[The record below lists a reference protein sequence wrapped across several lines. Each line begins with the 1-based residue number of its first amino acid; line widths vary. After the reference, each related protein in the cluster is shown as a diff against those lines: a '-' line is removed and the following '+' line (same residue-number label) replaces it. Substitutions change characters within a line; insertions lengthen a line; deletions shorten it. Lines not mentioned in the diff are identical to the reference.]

1 MKKERVFSGVQ
12 PTGES
17 MHLGNYLGAVK
28 GMLALQETHECIF
41 AVVDYHALT
50 APYDPATMPQ
60 RKLAIA
66 MDYLAAG
73 LDPHKVTLMVQSDV
87 PEHLELAWVLG
98 CLTSVPRLERMPS
111 YQDKKE
117 RHGSA
122 GFGLLSYPVLMA
134 ADILIYKATTV
145 PVGRDQ
151 EPHLRFAREVARKF
165 NNSFGETF
173 PEPYI
178 YMSKAPV
185 VPSLSGPGA
194 MAKSVPGSYI
204 GLDEPPEEIRQKLA
218 RAYTDPSRQRRTDP
232 GEPRRCN
239 VYAIH
244 EIYTAEQQLE
254 ELAKGCRCAEI
265 GCLDCKAILS
275 EEIITE
281 LAPFQERRRMLGE
294 RPEYVLDILAE
305 GAQRARPLAQA
316 TIAEVRERIGL
327 SLPVA
332 SLSKDRRGLGRSDL
346 AAVRR
351 EAE

>member
-12 PTGES
+12 PTGEG

-28 GMLALQETHECIF
+28 GMLALQDAHECFF

-73 LDPHKVTLMVQSDV
+73 LDPNKVTLMVQSDV

-98 CLTSVPRLERMPS
+98 CLTSVPRLERMPT
-111 YQDKKE
+111 YQDKKK
-117 RHGSA
+117 RYGSA
-122 GFGLLSYPVLMA
+122 GFGLLAYPVLMA
-134 ADILIYKATTV
+134 ADILIYKATKV
-145 PVGRDQ
+145 PVGQDQ
-151 EPHLRFAREVARKF
+151 EPHLRFARELAGKF
-165 NNSFGETF
+165 NNAYGQTF

-178 YMSKAPV
+178 HMSKAPV

-204 GLDEPPEEIRQKLA
+204 ALDDPPEETRRKLA
-218 RAYTDPSRQRRTDP
+218 QAYTDPARLRRTDP

-239 VYAIH
+239 IYTIH
-244 EIYTAEQQLE
+244 EICTPRPQLE
-254 ELAKGCRCAEI
+254 EIANGCRSAGI
-265 GCLDCKAILS
+265 GCLDCKAILA
-275 EEIITE
+275 EEIVTDLE
-281 LAPFQERRRMLGE
+281 PLQERRRDLGE

-316 TIAEVRERIGL
+316 TIAEVREKIGL
-327 SLPVA
+327 TI
-332 SLSKDRRGLGRSDL
+332 R
-346 AAVRR
+346 
-351 EAE
+351 

>member
-1 MKKERVFSGVQ
+1 MKKQRVFSGVQ

-28 GMLALQETHECIF
+28 GMLALQDTHDCIF

-50 APYDPATMPQ
+50 APYDPETMPR

-73 LDPHKVTLMVQSDV
+73 LDPNKVTLMVQSDV

-111 YQDKKE
+111 YKDKKE

-145 PVGRDQ
+145 PVGQDQ
-151 EPHLRFAREVARKF
+151 EPHLEFSREVARKF
-165 NNSFGETF
+165 NSTYGQTF

-178 YMSKAPV
+178 YKTEAPV

-194 MAKSVPGSYI
+194 MAKSIPGSYVA
-204 GLDEPPEEIRQKLA
+204 LDDHPEEIRQKLA
-218 RAYTDPSRQRRTDP
+218 QAYTDPARMRRTDP

-239 VYAIH
+239 IYAIH
-244 EIYTAEQQLE
+244 EIYTPPQQLE
-254 ELAKGCRCAEI
+254 ELANGCRSAGI
-265 GCLDCKAILS
+265 GCLDCKAILA
-275 EEIITE
+275 EEIITD
-281 LAPFQERRRMLGE
+281 LGPLQERRHDLGE
-294 RPEYVLDILAE
+294 RPNYVLDILAE

-316 TIAEVRERIGL
+316 TIAEVREKIGL
-327 SLPVA
+327 NL
-332 SLSKDRRGLGRSDL
+332 R
-346 AAVRR
+346 
-351 EAE
+351 

>member
-28 GMLALQETHECIF
+28 GMLALQDTHECIF

-50 APYDPATMPQ
+50 APYDPALMPQ

-73 LDPHKVTLMVQSDV
+73 LDPSKVTLMVQSDV

-98 CLTSVPRLERMPS
+98 CLTSVPRLERMPT
-111 YQDKKE
+111 YKDKKE

-145 PVGRDQ
+145 PVGKDQ

-165 NNSFGETF
+165 NNTFGQTF
-173 PEPYI
+173 PEPYV
-178 YMSKAPV
+178 YMSEAPV

-204 GLDEPPEEIRQKLA
+204 ALDDPPAGIRQKLA
-218 RAYTDPSRQRRTDP
+218 KAYTDPARMRRTDP

-244 EIYTAEQQLE
+244 ETYTPPQGLE
-254 ELAKGCRCAEI
+254 EIASGCRSAGI
-265 GCLDCKAILS
+265 GCLDCKAILA
-275 EEIITE
+275 EEIIADLE
-281 LAPFQERRRMLGE
+281 PLQERRRELGE
-294 RPEYVLDILAE
+294 RPDYVLDVLAE

-316 TIAEVRERIGL
+316 TIAEVRQKIGL
-327 SLPVA
+327 TLRTP
-332 SLSKDRRGLGRSDL
+332 
-346 AAVRR
+346 
-351 EAE
+351 